1 MHLSKILHHI
11 GSFHNEIVDNCLLSK
26 LYNFH
31 VTDKIKESIIAVL
44 TGFFCTP
51 PNSRIISFSLIE

>member
-1 MHLSKILHHI
+1 MLDHNEA
-11 GSFHNEIVDNCLLSK
+11 FHNKIAGDNCLLSK
-26 LYNFH
+26 SYNFH

-44 TGFFCTP
+44 TGFFCIC